1 MIKSKLLLMT
11 FVKSNLVLRSRVGVT
26 LFVLVLIITTAV
38 HAQLIPELGSQRAG
52 TAAAQ
57 FLKIGVGGRA
67 VGMGETF
74 IAVANDASALY
85 WNPAGMAQF
94 EGNQLILSHVDWPVE
109 IKHEFV
115 GYVHHLSPTN
125 AIGVSFTALHT
136 EDMEETTEFAPTGTG
151 NFFTFR
157 DIAIGL
163 SFARRMTDKFSFGTT
178 VKYIEETLAEVEMR
192 SVMVDL
198 GMYYWTGFRST
209 RFAVAITNFGQQLT
223 PSGSL
228 TRRDGTTV
236 NKFQSFVP
244 PTLFKLGF
252 ATELMESEKNKFTVA
267 VELNHPNDNAENVH
281 FGGEY
286 WWRQRVALRSRYK
299 LNVDEET
306 FTFGAGLSL
315 PLSITHAN
323 LDYAYT
329 AFGQLGNANRFSFV
343 LSF

>member
-1 MIKSKLLLMT
+1 MR
-11 FVKSNLVLRSRVGVT
+11 LRTWIT
-26 LFVLVLIITTAV
+26 LITIVLIAKTDAR
-38 HAQLIPELGSQRAG
+38 AQLLPELGSQRAG

-94 EGNQLILSHVDWPVE
+94 EGNQVILSHVDWPVD

-115 GYVHHLSPTN
+115 GYVHHFAATN
-125 AIGVSFTALHT
+125 AIGVSFTSLHT

-157 DIAIGL
+157 DIAMGL
-163 SFARRMTDKFSFGTT
+163 SYARRMTDKFSFGAT
-178 VKYIEETLAEVEMR
+178 VKYIEETLAEVKMR
-192 SVMVDL
+192 SVMVDF
-198 GMYYWTGFRST
+198 GMYYWTGFHST
-209 RFAVAITNFGQQLT
+209 RFAVAVSNFGQQLT
-223 PSGSL
+223 PSGEF

-236 NKFQSFVP
+236 DKFQSFAP
-244 PTLFKLGF
+244 PTLFKLGV
-252 ATELMESEKNKFTVA
+252 ATELMDNERNKLTVA

-281 FGGEY
+281 LGGEY
-286 WWRQRVALRSRYK
+286 WWRKRVALRSGYK
-299 LNVDEET
+299 LNVDEES
-306 FTFGAGLSL
+306 FTLGAGLSL
-315 PLSITHAN
+315 PLSIAHAN

-329 AFGQLGNANRFSFV
+329 DFGRLGNANRFSFV

>member
-1 MIKSKLLLMT
+1 MTLSKNYHLFRARTWL
-11 FVKSNLVLRSRVGVT
+11 T
-26 LFVLVLIITTAV
+26 LIAIVLITQTTT

-94 EGNQLILSHVDWPVE
+94 EGNQLILSHVDWPVD

-115 GYVHHLSPTN
+115 GYVHHVSPTN
-125 AIGVSFTALHT
+125 AIGVSFTSLHMD
-136 EDMEETTEFAPTGTG
+136 DMEETTEFAPAGTG

-163 SFARRMTDKFSFGTT
+163 SFARKMTDKFSFGTT

-209 RFAVAITNFGQQLT
+209 RFAVAITNFGQQLK
-223 PSGSL
+223 PGGQF

-252 ATELMESEKNKFTVA
+252 ATELMDNEQNKLTVA

-286 WWRQRVALRSRYK
+286 WWHKRVALRSGYK
-299 LNVDEET
+299 LNVDEES

-315 PLSITHAN
+315 PLSIAHAN

-329 AFGQLGNANRFSFV
+329 DFGRLGNANRFSFV

>member
-1 MIKSKLLLMT
+1 MRFNFKKFFSFSTPTKLLELT
-11 FVKSNLVLRSRVGVT
+11 VVAFLLLKSTT
-26 LFVLVLIITTAV
+26 LY
-38 HAQLIPELGSQRAG
+38 AQLLPELGSQRAG

-94 EGNQLILSHVDWPVE
+94 EGNQLILSHVDWPVD

-115 GYVHHLSPTN
+115 GYVHHLSPTT
-125 AIGVSFTALHT
+125 AIGMSFTSLHM

-163 SFARRMTDKFSFGTT
+163 SFARKMTDKFSFGTT

-209 RFAVAITNFGQQLT
+209 RFAVAITNFGQQLK
-223 PSGSL
+223 PRGQF

-252 ATELMESEKNKFTVA
+252 ATELMDNQQNKLTVA

-281 FGGEY
+281 VGGEY
-286 WWRQRVALRSRYK
+286 WWRKRVALRSGYK
-299 LNVDEET
+299 LNVDEES

-315 PLSITHAN
+315 PLSIAHAN

-329 AFGQLGNANRFSFV
+329 DFGRLGNANRFSFV

>member
-1 MIKSKLLLMT
+1 MKLK
-11 FVKSNLVLRSRVGVT
+11 FCSAF
-26 LFVLVLIITTAV
+26 FVLLASNFAN
-38 HAQLIPELGSQRAG
+38 AQLLPELGSQRAG

-94 EGNQLILSHVDWPVE
+94 EDNQLILSHVDWPVD

-115 GYVHHLSPTN
+115 GYVHHLSSIN
-125 AIGVSFTALHT
+125 AIGVSFTSLHM

-163 SFARRMTDKFSFGTT
+163 SYARRMTDKFSFGTT

-198 GMYYWTGFRST
+198 GMYIGPAFARRVLPSRSRISASSSRRAVHSHAVTERRST
-209 RFAVAITNFGQQLT
+209 NFN
-223 PSGSL
+223 PSC
-228 TRRDGTTV
+228 RRRC
-236 NKFQSFVP
+236 SSS
-244 PTLFKLGF
+244 
-252 ATELMESEKNKFTVA
+252 A
-267 VELNHPNDNAENVH
+267 
-281 FGGEY
+281 
-286 WWRQRVALRSRYK
+286 SR
-299 LNVDEET
+299 
-306 FTFGAGLSL
+306 LS
-315 PLSITHAN
+315 
-323 LDYAYT
+323 
-329 AFGQLGNANRFSFV
+329 
-343 LSF
+343 